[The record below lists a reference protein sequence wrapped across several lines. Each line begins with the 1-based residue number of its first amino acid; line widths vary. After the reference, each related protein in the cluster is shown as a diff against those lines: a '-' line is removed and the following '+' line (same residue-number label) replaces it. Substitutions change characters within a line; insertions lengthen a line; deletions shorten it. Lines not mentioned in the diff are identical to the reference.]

1 MTILI
6 DQNSRIIVQGIVGR
20 AGSYFSRRMHDYGQN
35 VVGGVAPGYGGD
47 WALDSKVPIFD
58 TVHECFKSTDAD
70 TSVIFVPPHA
80 AADACFEALDAG
92 IQNVICVSDGVPRKD
107 TALINSRLSNQ
118 KTRLI
123 GPNASGVFSPG
134 KALAGIFPV
143 ERAIAGRIGVI
154 SRAGSL
160 AFSVLDALYEHGLGV
175 RTVIGLG
182 EYCLAGAGFVECLDI
197 FEMDAHTDS
206 ILLIGQPGDV
216 QEEVAAVHILESI
229 TKPVYAYIAGESLAK
244 LNLIGHTEMG
254 MFDTQHSSQSK
265 IEALSDAGVLIAKS
279 VEAIPNLLKK

>member
-1 MTILI
+1 MSILI
-6 DQNSRIIVQGIVGR
+6 DQHSRIIIQGIVGR
-20 AGSYFSRRMHDYGQN
+20 AGSYFSKRMHDYGQN
-35 VVGGVAPGYGGD
+35 VVGGVAPGYGGG

-58 TVHECFKSTDAD
+58 TVHEGINSTDAD

-80 AADACFEALDAG
+80 AADACFEALDAC

-107 TALINSRLSNQ
+107 TALINSRLFDQ
-118 KTRLI
+118 KARLI

-134 KALAGIFPV
+134 KALAGVFPV
-143 ERAIAGRIGVI
+143 ERALPGRLGVI

-160 AFSVLDALYEHGLGV
+160 AFSVLDMLYENDIGV

-182 EYCLAGAGFVECLDI
+182 EACLAGADFVDCLDL
-197 FEMDAHTDS
+197 FEMDAHTDA
-206 ILLIGQPGDV
+206 ILLLGQPGDV
-216 QEEVAAVHILESI
+216 QEELAAAHILESI

-244 LNLIGHTEMG
+244 MTLIGHTEMS
-254 MFDTQHSSQSK
+254 MFDLQHTSLSK

-279 VEAIPNLLKK
+279 LEEIPHLLKK